1 MAQRLPEAPP
11 VPLPEAPVP
20 TAGYEAAA
28 RLYAAEAYA
37 EAARA
42 FARFAADHPAD
53 LRAPEAL
60 FYEAEA
66 LLAAGDDDGALAR
79 FSRFRRLHPRHPLAP
94 RARLAL
100 GTFFYAEGRYE
111 DAALSLRE
119 TLAERT
125 APADEAAARYLLGQS
140 LVALGRTDEAV
151 AEFTQAAE
159 VDPQGA
165 LAPRAL
171 YAAGTAR
178 IEAGDFAGA
187 QRAFEPLARDYPGSA
202 SDRQAGLAL
211 ADALARLGRFQEAA
225 DEAQRRLP
233 AATADE
239 QPRAYF
245 LLGESRARLGD
256 ADGARVAFTAV
267 QPESAFDR
275 RARYGLARLD
285 YSEGRLQE
293 AADGFAAVRDAAPG
307 GANADFDLLS
317 HEAAY
322 YEGLALR
329 RLGQLGE
336 ADRRLAAAQLRFPD
350 GPLADA
356 ALFELG
362 VLRYER
368 RDEREATRAFE
379 TLLEKYPT
387 SPLAGEAARLL
398 GEAYAVLRDF
408 TRARQAAELAE
419 RLGTAPAGLAV
430 EVDFQQA
437 YGLYERADYVRAT
450 DALYQIYEGDP
461 RGVRGGEALFWS
473 AEAAFQAG
481 QAGETGQLTRAERL
495 FDRFLREYPAHR
507 QADAARYALG
517 WTRFRAADYARAAT
531 AFERFLSAYGA
542 ASERVPYASDA
553 LLRLGDSY
561 YALRRYDEAEAV
573 YTRAEAQGRQRG
585 GEGADY
591 AAFQRGQTLAAR
603 GDGRAAITAFDQALA
618 RFPRSALR
626 PAIRF
631 AKGQTLFEEGDYG
644 AAVAQYD
651 SLVAAHPESP
661 LAARARYATGD
672 AYYNRGDYGRAERA
686 YRDVLERFPR
696 SPYVADALTG
706 LQYALNVQGRSAE
719 AAAAVRAFVDAN
731 PGGADTAALQFQM
744 AEVAFQSGDLG
755 GAVDALL
762 RFGREYPRDA
772 RGPAARLLLARAYEG
787 LGRLPDAAAQYR
799 AILDGPADADSLPR
813 SGGERPDAA
822 LRLGRLL
829 LADERPAEAYEV
841 FVALER
847 TAPSGLVAAE
857 ALLGQGRALLAQDRP
872 DDAARRLTTALAAAA
887 GQPLGRE
894 VRVAL
899 ARTYEAQGRPEAA
912 MEEYAALASADFVDA
927 AGARATVARGRLLLA
942 AGEAQPALDALQN
955 VDERLAG
962 YPEDAAA
969 GLLIRARALRA
980 LGQTA
985 DAAEVLRRIVR
996 SYPDT
1001 AAAADAQRDL

>member
-1 MAQRLPEAPP
+1 MGAGEAVSAQA
-11 VPLPEAPVP
+11 APVP
-20 TAGYEAAA
+20 PPAPAVPAEGYEAAA

-42 FARFAADHPAD
+42 FARYSAQHPTSLRAAD
-53 LRAPEAL
+53 AL
-60 FYEAEA
+60 FYEADA
-66 LLAAGDDDGALAR
+66 LLAAGDDAGALAR
-79 FSRFRRLHPRHPLAP
+79 FGRFRRLYSRHPLAP

-100 GTFFYAEGRYE
+100 GTFFYGEGRYE
-111 DAALSLRE
+111 EAAASLRE

-125 APADEAAARYLLGQS
+125 PPADEAAARYLLGQS
-140 LVALGRTDEAV
+140 LLALGRTDEAV
-151 AEFTQAAE
+151 AEFTRTAA
-159 VDPQGA
+159 VAPDDP

-187 QRAFEPLARDYPGSA
+187 QRAFEPLARTYPASA
-202 SDRQAGLAL
+202 SNRQAGLAL
-211 ADALARLGRFQEAA
+211 ADALARLGRFQDAA
-225 DEAQRRLP
+225 DEVQLRLP
-233 AATADE
+233 TLPADE

-256 ADGARVAFTAV
+256 AAGARAAFAAV
-267 QPESAFDR
+267 TPESAFGR

-285 YSEGRLQE
+285 YAEGRLDE
-293 AADGFAAVRDAAPG
+293 AVAGFAQVRV
-307 GANADFDLLS
+307 ADPSEFDRLS
-317 HEAAY
+317 HESAY

-336 ADRRLAAAQLRFPD
+336 ADRRLAAAQIRRPE

-368 RDEREATRAFE
+368 RDEREAAKAFE
-379 TLLEKYPT
+379 TLLETYPQ

-419 RLGTAPAGLAV
+419 RLGSAPAGLAV

-437 YGLYERADYVRAT
+437 YGLYERADYRRAT
-450 DALYQIYEGDP
+450 DALHAIYEGDP

-481 QAGETGQLTRAERL
+481 QAGEPGQLARAERL

-507 QADAARYALG
+507 QADAARYAVG
-517 WTRFRAADYARAAT
+517 WTLFRAADYARAAT
-531 AFERFLSAYGA
+531 AFERFLSAYDP
-542 ASERVPYASDA
+542 STERVPYASDA

-573 YTRAEAQGRQRG
+573 YARAERTGRLRG
-585 GEGADY
+585 DGADY

-603 GDGRAAITAFDQALA
+603 GDGPAAVAAFDAAL
-618 RFPRSALR
+618 RNFPQSALR

-644 AAVAQYD
+644 KAVAQYD
-651 SLVAAHPESP
+651 SLVAVHPESP

-672 AYYNRGDYGRAERA
+672 AYYNRGDYRQAERA
-686 YRDVLERFPR
+686 YRDVLERYPQ

-719 AAAAVRAFVDAN
+719 AAAALRAFVDAN

-744 AEVAFQSGDLG
+744 AEVAFQSGDLQS
-755 GAVDALL
+755 AVDGLQ
-762 RFGREYPRDA
+762 RFLREYPRQDRA
-772 RGPAARLLLARAYEG
+772 PGARLLLARAYEG
-787 LGRLPDAAAQYR
+787 LGRSADAVAQYR
-799 AILDGPADADSLPR
+799 AVLSGPADADSPPR
-813 SGGERPDAA
+813 PGGERPEAA

-829 LADERPAEAYEV
+829 LADDRPAEAYEV
-841 FVALER
+841 FAALEN

-857 ALLGQGRALLAQDRP
+857 ALLGQGRALLAQSRP
-872 DDAARRLTTALAAAA
+872 DDAAARLTTALTAAA

-894 VRVAL
+894 VRVVL
-899 ARTYEAQGRPEAA
+899 AQSYEAQGRPEAA
-912 MEEYAALASADFVDA
+912 MEEYAALTSTDFVDA
-927 AGARATVARGRLLLA
+927 AAARAVVARGRLLLA
-942 AGEAQPALDALQN
+942 AGEARPAADALLN
-955 VDERLAG
+955 VDQRLAG
-962 YPEDAAA
+962 YPEEAA
-969 GLLIRARALRA
+969 GGLLVRARALRA
-980 LGQTA
+980 LGKTA
-985 DAAEVLRRIVR
+985 EATQVLRRIVR

-1001 AAAADAQRDL
+1001 AAAADAQREL